1 MEPKTER
8 FRGPMISQSWGFG
21 QASDH
26 FFYFSFGSHFFP
38 FGLLLDSSKDLPFSY
53 NGFWISLTDFDL
65 LKTCFAFMSQDDPG
79 DIPSGQA
86 HPMTED
92 LAFQSKEI
100 MKKNW
105 HIKMLN
111 ALAMKNVG

>member
-1 MEPKTER
+1 
-8 FRGPMISQSWGFG
+8 MISQSWGFG